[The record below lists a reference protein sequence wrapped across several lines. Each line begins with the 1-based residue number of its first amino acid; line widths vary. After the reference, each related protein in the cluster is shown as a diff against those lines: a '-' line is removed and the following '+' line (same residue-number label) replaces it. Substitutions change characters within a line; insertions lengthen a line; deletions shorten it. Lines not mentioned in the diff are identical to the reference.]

1 MTKNL
6 KRPRKLTFLIIIV
19 LLLGFAYPAG
29 IDAAPAKKQTQKKT
43 STSAKST
50 GSSASNRRRSPS
62 HRRSAPT
69 IARKSYD
76 EMMGRSGSVGP
87 GRAVSFGEI
96 GEAEDIALLDETRM
110 RSHIRFLADDL
121 LEGRGTGSRGGLLAA
136 KYIATQFE
144 ALGLE
149 PAGMDRSY
157 FQQVHMT
164 GTKTD
169 PSSLLVVRKD
179 TSEAKF
185 RFGDEFVASTDV
197 EEPEVNVIG
206 DLVFV
211 GYGISAPEY
220 NWDDYKGID
229 VRGKILLMMINDPPS
244 TAAEPKLFGGP
255 ALTYYGRWTYK
266 FEEAARRGANG
277 VILIHTNE
285 TAGYGWNVVKNSF
298 GGERFGL
305 VADDKAQPLRIRGW
319 VTDEAARGL
328 VKIGGLDLNTLR
340 LSAQTR
346 DFRAQALNSHL
357 DTKLKVTSRRLT
369 APNVAGVLRGS
380 DPNLMNEY
388 VVLTAHW
395 DHLGIRPEQTGDNIY
410 NGAVDNATG
419 VAGMLSVAHWL
430 SSYPTPPKRS
440 VIFLATTA
448 EEQGLLGAEY
458 YTRYP
463 FAPLSKT
470 VATVNL
476 DSMNVLGVTT
486 DISPLGAE
494 RSTLGRVVESV
505 ARGAGVTI
513 TPDPRPEQGGFY
525 RSDHFPFAK
534 AGVPALNFKSG
545 IRYVGHSE
553 TWAAEQFKEYNE
565 TRYHQPSDEYS
576 PNWDFRGL
584 VQQAKLASL
593 IVSRIANA
601 LEIPQWNAGDEFA
614 KARK

>member
-62 HRRSAPT
+62 RRRSAPT

-229 VRGKILLMMINDPPS
+229 VRGKILLMINDPPS
-244 TAAEPKLFGGP
+244 TAAEPKLFGGR